1 MILGLDLGNRYAKL
15 FSENYKDELFV
26 GWRKLTD
33 EEYASTEIS
42 EDLAKVKYM
51 GKSYLFGNVGNTGIN
66 KRNKGDAEVRENSNF
81 AKLVMIARFLKNQN
95 LTEDLD
101 VKIVTGT
108 PYDDFDKTKAD
119 YTALMLSKDIKTIE
133 MDGIEYK
140 IKVTMV
146 EVTKQGAC
154 VILTLPERKTAN
166 YLIWDFGGET
176 LDVSYFENGIRIKG
190 LTMDFSLNRIF
201 VEIGKMLNDY
211 IDVDRPSLID
221 ARYQKSIETLVFTGR
236 YKNTNV
242 IRIEDKPVE
251 LGEYVHSHLLELTST
266 VISNALNELDINKTT
281 LDNLTN
287 IFVGGGSKLLEK
299 ELLKNTLLEHK
310 RIQEEPQY
318 SNVRAYFKIGKAKW
332 GT

>member
-1 MILGLDLGNRYAKL
+1 
-15 FSENYKDELFV
+15 
-26 GWRKLTD
+26 
-33 EEYASTEIS
+33 
-42 EDLAKVKYM
+42 
-51 GKSYLFGNVGNTGIN
+51 
-66 KRNKGDAEVRENSNF
+66 
-81 AKLVMIARFLKNQN
+81 
-95 LTEDLD
+95 
-101 VKIVTGT
+101 
-108 PYDDFDKTKAD
+108 
-119 YTALMLSKDIKTIE
+119 MLSKDVETIE